1 MSLVYWTCRKIA
13 RSQAKSARAGS
24 SLAEGEVALELINI
38 YPLIA
43 NL

>member
-1 MSLVYWTCRKIA
+1 MICILDLRKIA
-13 RSQAKSARAGS
+13 RSQAKSARADSG
-24 SLAEGEVALELINI
+24 LPEEEVALGLINI